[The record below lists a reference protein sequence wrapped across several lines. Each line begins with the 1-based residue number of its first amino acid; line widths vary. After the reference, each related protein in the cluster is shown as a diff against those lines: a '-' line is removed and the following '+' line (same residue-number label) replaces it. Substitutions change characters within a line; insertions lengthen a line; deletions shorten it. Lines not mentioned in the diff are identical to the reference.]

1 MLGELIMTDQKG
13 KQFEDSSHLLDEE
26 DEATIELLKQRI
38 QSSKESRLIPAEE
51 VYQRIKERLSRS
63 R

>member
-1 MLGELIMTDQKG
+1 MTDVKK

-38 QSSKESRLIPAEE
+38 HRSEETRLIPAEE
-51 VYQRIKERLSRS
+51 VRQRIKERLSGAR
-63 R
+63 